1 MLSVMKITLRAA
13 VLCLFALF
21 FFVSCPAEGQGAKFD
36 ATADTALAAMRH
48 KAEELGIQGAAL
60 VAYFEGDSIQAWS
73 SKMVVVGSMRKD
85 PKDATDTGSNLLA
98 IAYAKACEMADTLKD
113 SGSKVRPVMKGEVG
127 WQGGVIVRGK
137 KGYIVAAFSGGKSED
152 DVKVSRAGAEAMQ
165 TAF

>member
-1 MLSVMKITLRAA
+1 MKISLRAS
-13 VLCLFALF
+13 VLCLVGLF
-21 FFVSCPAEGQGAKFD
+21 FFISLPVDAQAGTFD
-36 ATADTALAAMRH
+36 ATADAALAAMRH

-73 SKMVVVGSMRKD
+73 SKMVVVGSMRKE
-85 PKDATDTGSNLLA
+85 PKDATDQGSNLLA

-113 SGSKVRPVMKGEVG
+113 SGSKVRPVYKGEVG
-127 WQGGVIVRGK
+127 WQGGVIVKGK

-152 DVKVSRAGAEAMQ
+152 DVKVSKAGAEAMQ